1 MVAIEAGDQTAAS
14 SAAVG
19 AADSGAAEEQE
30 RPIAWGAAMFA
41 SVGEPER
48 RLLWALLTFLYVL
61 GFVVSTLMVHSERN
75 GALDSVAKLA
85 RDDAQ
90 LLTVTL
96 TGKQFTKPV
105 TGSSYDR
112 LGTKIGKSLTKG
124 SVVGVTVWSSN
135 GQILFSLNESMV
147 GTTPPDM
154 QPLIVGIAQGSGG
167 TRVLDDIVQ
176 TFMPVS
182 KAPGGP
188 VAVLQIDQPFA
199 LVKAQIGAFWRMLRV
214 GFAFA
219 LAVSLLLLGLTFV
232 SSRRLA
238 RAQEDDEPQ
247 AERDEA
253 AGTEAAEQPEEPLA
267 GEPAPTF
274 EEDIQVLQP
283 DVDEAADQADQEVD
297 QDDDLPAD
305 IELQE
310 LVRRREEFA
319 ARAKEAKRRFKK
331 LETQLQEAPSAPK
344 SDQ

>member
-1 MVAIEAGDQTAAS
+1 
-14 SAAVG
+14 
-19 AADSGAAEEQE
+19 
-30 RPIAWGAAMFA
+30 
-41 SVGEPER
+41 
-48 RLLWALLTFLYVL
+48 
-61 GFVVSTLMVHSERN
+61 
-75 GALDSVAKLA
+75 
-85 RDDAQ
+85 
-90 LLTVTL
+90 
-96 TGKQFTKPV
+96 
-105 TGSSYDR
+105 
-112 LGTKIGKSLTKG
+112 
-124 SVVGVTVWSSN
+124 
-135 GQILFSLNESMV
+135 V

-297 QDDDLPAD
+297 QDNDLPAD